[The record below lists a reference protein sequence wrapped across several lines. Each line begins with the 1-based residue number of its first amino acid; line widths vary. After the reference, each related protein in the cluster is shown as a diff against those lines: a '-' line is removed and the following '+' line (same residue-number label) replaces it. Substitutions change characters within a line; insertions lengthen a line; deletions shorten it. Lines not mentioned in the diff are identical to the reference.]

1 MVMAITNK
9 EILDEIEKLKKKI
22 PTANGDFILLKK
34 TVGDLE
40 IGQQAL
46 KGVIKELKERLL
58 NPDNGVI
65 TRVNRNSEFRK
76 DSEQRGPLCQQSFEN
91 MEDNVNSILGWK
103 DNVSKALWIL
113 FTGIAGIIVK
123 ILFLGN

>member
-1 MVMAITNK
+1 MAITNK

-40 IGQQAL
+40 VGQQGL
-46 KGVIKELKERLL
+46 RGDIKELKERLL
-58 NPDNGVI
+58 NPDDGVVA
-65 TRVNRNSEFRK
+65 RVNRNSEFRK

-91 MEDNVNSILGWK
+91 MEDSVNSILGWK

-113 FTGIAGIIVK
+113 FTGIAGIIVN

>member
-9 EILDEIEKLKKKI
+9 EILEEIEFLKTKL
-22 PTANGDFILLKK
+22 PNGEFALLKK
-34 TVGDLE
+34 SVEDLSS
-40 IGQQAL
+40 GQNSL
-46 KGVIKELKERLL
+46 KLSIRELKQQLL
-58 NPDNGVI
+58 DPDNGVVV
-65 TRVNRNSEFRK
+65 RVNRNSEFRK

-91 MEDNVNSILGWK
+91 MEDSVNSILGWK

-113 FTGIAGIIVK
+113 FTGIPGIIVK

>member
-1 MVMAITNK
+1 MAITNK
-9 EILDEIEKLKKKI
+9 EILEEIEFLKKKL
-22 PTANGDFILLKK
+22 PNGEFALLKK
-34 TVGDLE
+34 SVEDLSG
-40 IGQQAL
+40 GQNAL
-46 KGVIKELKERLL
+46 KSSIRELKQQLL
-58 NPDNGVI
+58 DPDNGVVV
-65 TRVNRNSEFRK
+65 RVNRNSDFRK

-103 DNVSKALWIL
+103 DNVTKALWIL